1 MELFEVIEKRRSVR
15 SYEKCNIP
23 KQDIEK
29 ILKAGGLAPS
39 GRNIQPYEFI
49 VIDDEKI
56 IKKLGEEVQSCI
68 SEASVVI
75 GIIADP
81 QMSKY
86 WLEDISAVT
95 ENMLLAIEDLGY
107 ASCWIEGTLLPKEDK
122 IKELLKIPKE
132 KRFIIILPIGK
143 AKGEISKKVKK
154 DIREITHHNFYGQ
167 KYF

>member
-1 MELFEVIEKRRSVR
+1 MELFEVIEKRKSVR

-23 KQDIEK
+23 KENIEK
-29 ILKAGGLAPS
+29 ILKAGSLAPS
-39 GRNIQPYEFI
+39 GRNIQPFEFI

-56 IKKLGEEVQSCI
+56 IKKLGEEVQNCI
-68 SEASVVI
+68 AEASIVI

-81 QMSKY
+81 LQSKF

-95 ENMLLAIEDLGY
+95 ENMLLAIENLGY
-107 ASCWIEGTLLPKEDK
+107 ASCWIEGTLIPREKQ
-122 IKELLKIPKE
+122 IKELLKIPDE

-143 AKGEISKKVKK
+143 AKGEISKKIKK
-154 DIREITHHNFYGQ
+154 DIREITHHNFYGN